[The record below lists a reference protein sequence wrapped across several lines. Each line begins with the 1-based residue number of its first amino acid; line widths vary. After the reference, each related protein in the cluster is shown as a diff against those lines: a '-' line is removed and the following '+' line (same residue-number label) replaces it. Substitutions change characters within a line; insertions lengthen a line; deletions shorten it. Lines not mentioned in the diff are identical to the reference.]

1 MKSYALGH
9 LPDHVLLRDLAAIV
23 THDRA
28 TLAELLAHIAEVDT
42 RKLYLPAAYDSMLA
56 WCTGELRFSEH
67 AALRR

>member
-42 RKLYLPAAYDSMLA
+42 RKLYLPAA
-56 WCTGELRFSEH
+56 CSENRSSPVH
-67 AALRR
+67 QASIESYAAGR